1 MPDNTVQ
8 FIPEL
13 LISVSTQVSTCLE
26 AWLLSRSALIQLL
39 ALVLRP
45 SPRMIWLLKGSE
57 TRLRRRFEPPPGP
70 SQRRAE
76 RMEPFPPKPLH
87 AF

>member
-1 MPDNTVQ
+1 MPANTMQ

-13 LISVSTQVSTCLE
+13 LISVSTKVSTCLE
-26 AWLLSRSALIQLL
+26 AWLLSRSALIQLR
-39 ALVLRP
+39 ALVLRTP
-45 SPRMIWLLKGSE
+45 AGTIWLLKRSE

-87 AF
+87 VS